1 MSELLETLRLAA
13 DDPMWADH
21 AEIPKKLLRHAAD
34 RLEALEREKEELRKE
49 RDRCHARLE
58 IDHCFKLGDDDNL
71 IRHEI
76 PLNERSSF
84 PDGITARDE
93 TIKLVERR
101 AETAERQL
109 AERDADLT
117 RMRDERA
124 KQIAYSCDLQRII
137 EGLCGGGEIREP
149 ETTARYHYDMAVAS
163 RAALA
168 GSGDGW
174 RLVPVEFIEF
184 VKNAPVSSGTCCCG
198 DDMENHA
205 NPMSCGHSPVDE
217 WDYSLSKWLK
227 QISASPS
234 TAGER

>member
-1 MSELLETLRLAA
+1 MVDAPEKIWA
-13 DDPMWADH
+13 DDDGVWHSHDCSEVLPCIEYVRADI
-21 AEIPKKLLRHAAD
+21 A
-34 RLEALEREKEELRKE
+34 ERENAELRKE

-109 AERDADLT
+109 AERDAALRPFASAASRFDGPNGKKGVPDRFYILNNLT
-117 RMRDERA
+117 VGHLRA
-124 KQIAYSCDLQRII
+124 A
-137 EGLCGGGEIREP
+137 
-149 ETTARYHYDMAVAS
+149 

-174 RLVPVEFIEF
+174 RLVPVHLTVEMLHELERGEQDGYRA
-184 VKNAPVSSGTCCCG
+184 VWPDVLA
-198 DDMENHA
+198 
-205 NPMSCGHSPVDE
+205 
-217 WDYSLSKWLK
+217 
-227 QISASPS
+227 ASPS